1 MPVNSSAVS
10 KLDKLL
16 RSVLRRW
23 LNASKQTVFKSL
35 VLFAVRCSGF
45 LGIKRITAESTFG
58 AGLKH
63 SGGTSIT
70 GIA

>member
-16 RSVLRRW
+16 RSVSRRW

-45 LGIKRITAESTFG
+45 LGS
-58 AGLKH
+58 
-63 SGGTSIT
+63 SGSLLSQLLVQT
-70 GIA
+70 